1 MNRATQNDAS
11 SSGGNYSYTFL
22 LPVTFQL
29 QLTFP
34 EAEVDASDADNPE
47 IRSEAL
53 EVLKQELLEVLG
65 QNYVISELDIA
76 DDGLAALFLG
86 KNED

>member
-1 MNRATQNDAS
+1 MNHATQNDAS
-11 SSGGNYSYTFL
+11 SSGGSNSYTFS

-29 QLTFP
+29 QFTFP
-34 EAEVDASDADNPE
+34 EAEVDASVADDPE

-53 EVLKQELLEVLG
+53 EALTQELLEVLG